1 MAFQA
6 VAWDEEAWRELYPQ
20 FSGITSAQLDMLWQM
35 ACTIVDNTETSPFPY
50 DPDNNVYVRKI
61 ILYAL
66 MCHLATLATWDA
78 NGQQGALASA
88 SEGSV
93 SASFQMPQY
102 PATSVSAQWYNQ
114 TLCGRT
120 AFNLLRAYALGGR
133 YYAVKHFHPFG

>member
-1 MAFQA
+1 MAFIA
-6 VAWDEEAWRELYPQ
+6 VAWEEAVWRDLYPQ
-20 FSGITSAQLDMLWQM
+20 FSAITSAQLSALWEM
-35 ACTIVDNTETSPFPY
+35 AVTIVPNTETSVIPY
-50 DPDNNVYVRKI
+50 DPDNGVYARRI

-78 NGQQGALASA
+78 NGQAGALASA

-120 AFNLLRAYALGGR
+120 AFNLLRSYALGGR
-133 YYAVKHFHPFG
+133 YYAVKTFHPYG